1 MKEKNLRSYFQRF
14 GKIDEVNVP
23 MKTEGLNTLNRGFAF
38 VEFAEKEIAQKAIDE
53 LHNQKWKGRTL
64 ALEFSVPKGTYEGKV
79 TNLMEN
85 TKMERK
91 DAVLPKNLRDE
102 FKAVEDAKAKAEQE
116 KKEYEEKN
124 RAKIRK

>member
-1 MKEKNLRSYFQRF
+1 M
-14 GKIDEVNVP
+14 
-23 MKTEGLNTLNRGFAF
+23 NTLNRGFAF

-102 FKAVEDAKAKAEQE
+102 FKAVEDAKAKAE
-116 KKEYEEKN
+116 
-124 RAKIRK
+124 